1 MSSLLTDEEKQKGE
15 LALIQEIRRK
25 RLSDSSTY
33 EKLKAQAD
41 IHGILRVKTTLMNMK
56 DSEDF
61 KRPLLLPSEDPYVH
75 QLILHTHE
83 KNCHAGAQTVLCLL
97 REKYWIIK
105 GRKTVTRV
113 IQKCII
119 CRRFSVKRTMPASLP
134 TARVEGKFTFE
145 TTGVD
150 LAGPILLKG
159 GNKAWIVLYTCA
171 VYRAVHLDIVDSIST
186 EEFLQS
192 LERFTWTCGRL
203 NQIYSDKGT
212 NFVGAS
218 NLMKKLD
225 WEGIKSVSNT
235 KMIIWKFNPPT
246 AAWWGVGRMVGAP
259 YPECKG
265 LAKKNDRSSQTDQ
278 EAIVALFS
286 CRHAHD
292 QQPASHD
299 TDRRFRRFAA
309 TDTFDVYERKSGQWS
324 SRI

>member
-1 MSSLLTDEEKQKGE
+1 M
-15 LALIQEIRRK
+15 
-25 RLSDSSTY
+25 
-33 EKLKAQAD
+33 
-41 IHGILRVKTTLMNMK
+41 
-56 DSEDF
+56 
-61 KRPLLLPSEDPYVH
+61 H

-97 REKYWIIK
+97 REKYWIMK

-119 CRRFSVKRTMPASLP
+119 CRRFSVKRTNVMPASLP
-134 TARVEGKFTFE
+134 IARVGGKFTFE

-192 LERFTWTCGRL
+192 LERFTWTCGRP
-203 NQIYSDKGT
+203 NQIYSDNGT

-218 NLMKKLD
+218 NLMKELD
-225 WEGIKSVSNT
+225 WEDIKSVSNT

-246 AAWWGVGRMVGAP
+246 AA
-259 YPECKG
+259 
-265 LAKKNDRSSQTDQ
+265 
-278 EAIVALFS
+278 
-286 CRHAHD
+286 
-292 QQPASHD
+292 
-299 TDRRFRRFAA
+299 
-309 TDTFDVYERKSGQWS
+309 
-324 SRI
+324 